1 MNTLLSRLL
10 LWQKFALLTLCGIVL
25 AAAPFALFIIESNKA
40 TDAAKLAVRG
50 IAPIQALLK
59 TVNLTQQHRG
69 MSAMV
74 LAGNDGAKG
83 ARAAKQDEV
92 AAAFAAMDGLATQVG
107 DAAIAAQWQQ
117 ARGEWGAVSGKVAQ
131 QSISAQESIRL
142 HTDLIADLLKMN
154 GMLVDH
160 FDLFTNGDLDTRYL
174 IESTLLASPNLTEAL
189 GRMRAKG
196 AGLLA
201 AGSATLEDR
210 LVLRAM
216 MEKVK
221 DLHGSVGAA
230 LGKAMA
236 ANPQFKRSLESQ
248 AQGTLAVGNKA
259 LELAQDQIVSQEQLS
274 FPAADYFKQFTT
286 AIDAQIKLNDVA
298 LDQLKQAL
306 DARASA
312 LRVTMMSLIGA
323 IILLL
328 LLIMLFIYIVSR
340 SVTVPLSKAIDV
352 ARQIALGD
360 LAVEIEAGSRNE
372 TGQLLEALKDMRD
385 SLEGIVGEVRSS
397 TDTIATAS
405 GQIASGNLDLSSRT
419 EAQASALEETASSM
433 EEMTGTVKQNA
444 DNARQAQQLS
454 LSAAQ
459 IAIKGG
465 VVVSQ
470 VVETMGAIN
479 ASSKK
484 IADIIGVIDG
494 IAFQTNILA
503 LNAAVEAARAGEQ
516 GRGFAVVATEVR
528 NLAQRSA
535 AAAKEIKGLIDDSV
549 SKVDLGAKLVDQAG
563 VTMTEV
569 VASVKQVT
577 DIIAEITAA
586 SVEQTSGIDQI
597 NQAIMQ
603 MDDATQQNAALVEE
617 AAAAAQSLQEQAQM
631 LSQAVGVFKLT
642 AGHGPIN
649 VVRVVAP
656 AAPAAPVAA
665 PLPQRSVRPVQKAV
679 QSRPMAPPKSTV
691 SSTDWEEF

>member
-10 LWQKFALLTLCGIVL
+10 LWQKFALLALCGVIL
-25 AAAPFALFIIESNKA
+25 ASAPLALFIIESNKT
-40 TDAAKLAVRG
+40 TDIAQLAVRG

-59 TVNLTQQHRG
+59 TVTLTQQHRG
-69 MSAMV
+69 LSAMV

-92 AAAFAAMDGLATQVG
+92 AAAFAAMDALVTQVG

-117 ARGEWGAVSGKVAQ
+117 AKAKWGTVSGQVAQ
-131 QSISAQESIRL
+131 QSVSAQESIRL
-142 HTDLIADLLKMN
+142 HTDLIVDLLQMN
-154 GMLVDH
+154 AMLVDR
-160 FDLFTNGDLDTRYL
+160 FGLFTNADLDTRYL
-174 IESTLLASPNLTEAL
+174 IESTLLESPKLTEAL

-196 AGLLA
+196 AGLLT

-210 LVLRAM
+210 LAMRAM

-221 DLHGSVGAA
+221 DLHGSVGVA

-236 ANPQFKRSLESQ
+236 VNPQFERSLASH
-248 AQGTLAVGNKA
+248 AQGTLAIGHKA
-259 LELAQDQIVSQEQLS
+259 LELAQAQIINQEQLS
-274 FPAADYFKQFTT
+274 FPAADYFKQFTA

-298 LDQLKQAL
+298 LDQLQQAL
-306 DARASA
+306 DARVSA
-312 LRVTMMSLIGA
+312 LRTTTLTLIGC
-323 IILLL
+323 IVLLL
-328 LLIMLFIYIVSR
+328 LLIMLFIYFVSL
-340 SVTVPLSKAIDV
+340 SVSGPLRKAIDC

-360 LAVEIEAGSRNE
+360 LAVEIESGSKNE

-397 TDTIATAS
+397 TDAIATAS

-444 DNARQAQQLS
+444 DNARHAQQLS

-465 VVVSQ
+465 AVVSQ
-470 VVETMGAIN
+470 VVETMGDIN

-563 VTMTEV
+563 ATMNEV

-603 MDDATQQNAALVEE
+603 MDDATQQNAALVEQ
-617 AAAAAQSLQEQAQM
+617 AAAAAQSLQEQTQT

-642 AGHGPIN
+642 PGHALS
-649 VVRVVAP
+649 VARVVASVP
-656 AAPAAPVAA
+656 APGAATP
-665 PLPQRSVRPVQKAV
+665 PQRSARPVQKAS
-679 QSRPMAPPKSTV
+679 QSRALAPAKATV
-691 SSTDWEEF
+691 SSNEWEEF

>member
-10 LWQKFALLTLCGIVL
+10 LWQKFALLALCGVVL
-25 AAAPFALFIIESNKA
+25 AAAPLALFVIESNKGI
-40 TDAAKLAVRG
+40 DASKLAVRG
-50 IAPIQALLK
+50 ITPIQALLK
-59 TVNLTQQHRG
+59 TVTLTQQHRG
-69 MSAMV
+69 LSAMA
-74 LAGNDGAKG
+74 LSGNDAAQG
-83 ARAAKQDEV
+83 ARAAKQDQV
-92 AAAFAAMDGLATQVG
+92 AAAFAAMDGLAAQVG
-107 DAAIAAQWQQ
+107 DAAIATQWQQ
-117 ARGEWGAVSGKVAQ
+117 AKGEWLAVSGKVAQ
-131 QSISAQESIRL
+131 RSISAQDSIRL

-154 GMLVDH
+154 AMLVDR
-160 FDLFTNGDLDTRYL
+160 FGLSTNAQFDTRYL
-174 IESTLLASPNLTEAL
+174 IEAALLESPRLIEAL

-216 MEKVK
+216 MGKVT
-221 DLHGSVGAA
+221 DLHGSVSAA
-230 LGKAMA
+230 LDKAMA
-236 ANPQFKRSLESQ
+236 ANPQFKRILADQ
-248 AQGTLAVGNKA
+248 AQGTLEVGRKA
-259 LELAQDQIVSQEQLS
+259 LELMQAQIVNQEQLT
-274 FPAADYFKQFTT
+274 FPAADYFAQFTA
-286 AIDAQIKLNDVA
+286 AIDAQIKLDDVA
-298 LDQLKQAL
+298 LDQLKQVL

-312 LRVTMMSLIGA
+312 LMATTLTLIGG
-323 IILLL
+323 IVLLL
-328 LLIMLFIYIVSR
+328 LLTMLFIYFVSH
-340 SVTVPLSKAIDV
+340 SVTVPLRKSIDI

-360 LAVEIEAGSRNE
+360 LAVEIDAGSKNE

-385 SLEGIVGEVRSS
+385 SLVGIVGEVRSS

-454 LSAAQ
+454 LAAAQ

-465 VVVSQ
+465 SVVSQ
-470 VVETMGAIN
+470 VVETMGDIN
-479 ASSKK
+479 VSSKK

-563 VTMTEV
+563 ATMTEV

-631 LSQAVGVFKLT
+631 LSQAVGVFKL
-642 AGHGPIN
+642 APEHALN
-649 VVRVVAP
+649 AVR
-656 AAPAAPVAA
+656 VAA
-665 PLPQRSVRPVQKAV
+665 PQSAAVQPQRSVRPVQKAV
-679 QSRPMAPPKSTV
+679 QSRPMAPAKPSV